1 MAAVTFS
8 RIAYET
14 LEVCNGVEMAA
25 IEAMVALTRLPPG
38 ARAVDV
44 GTGNACV
51 AIHLAERFG
60 FHVEAIEMG
69 EVMMM
74 LARERV
80 ARAGAERVTLTRG
93 RSSEVLNARE
103 PVDLITAI
111 GSTNVDGTGRPTP
124 EAGFRYLASRLKPGG
139 YLLWGDLTWLGEP
152 SAPLKQL
159 VEVGNQYTDEP
170 GWKAAAEASGLSVEA
185 AEISPQPVFDAYSAT
200 MIASVSAWLDAHP
213 DAPEV
218 EDIRFHRDRMKTIFE
233 YAQGVLG
240 FGLYLLKRP
249 A

>member
-1 MAAVTFS
+1 MAAVNFS

-25 IEAMVALTRLPPG
+25 IEAMIARTGLPPG
-38 ARAVDV
+38 ARAIDI
-44 GTGNACV
+44 GTGNAGV

-69 EVMMM
+69 DIMMR

-80 ARAGAERVTLTRG
+80 AAAGAERVTLTRG
-93 RSSEVLNARE
+93 RSSDILEARE

-111 GSTNVDGTGRPTP
+111 GSTNVDGSGRPTP
-124 EAGFRYLASRLKPGG
+124 EAGFRFLASHLKPDGF
-139 YLLWGDLTWLGEP
+139 LLWGDLTWLGEP

-159 VEVGNQYTDEP
+159 VEVGNQYTNEA
-170 GWKAAAEASGLSVEA
+170 GWVSAAEAASLIAGQVAVSSQA
-185 AEISPQPVFDAYSAT
+185 VFDAYSQT
-200 MIASVSAWLDAHP
+200 MIGSVSDWLDAHP

-218 EDIRFHRDRMKTIFE
+218 DDVRFHRDRMKTIFD
-233 YAQGVLG
+233 YGHGVLG
-240 FGLYLLKRP
+240 FGLYLFHNP